1 MSKTIKQRVKGERRQ
16 KSRRPVTARLKP
28 ERIQGR
34 QAEEPLEPEALQST
48 VLVTELAVASRG
60 PGMAGLSGGQVSM
73 SIAGRRRTR
82 SGLESSV
89 VDFAMKLG

>member
-28 ERIQGR
+28 ERIQDLM
-34 QAEEPLEPEALQST
+34 AEEPVQPTAVQST

-60 PGMAGLSGGQVSM
+60 PAVVGLSGGQVSV

-82 SGLESSV
+82 SGPESSV
-89 VDFAMKLG
+89 VDFAMKVG